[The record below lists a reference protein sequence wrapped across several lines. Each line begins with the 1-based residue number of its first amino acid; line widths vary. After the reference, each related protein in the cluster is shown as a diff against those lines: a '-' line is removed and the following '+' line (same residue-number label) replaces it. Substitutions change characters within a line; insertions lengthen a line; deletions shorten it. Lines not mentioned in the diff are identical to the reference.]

1 MQPIDDREKVGWS
14 GQRKIAVRGILED
27 LTQCVIGTPYQRR
40 FHDVGER
47 QTTPFHLTKQDL
59 RIIPSGDSNCP
70 THGIDHVY
78 SLLLRMA
85 IEIVSFPIKNGGSF
99 HVMLVY
105 RRVLIKLGILSW
117 NDFSYLFLQA
127 WKVEGL
133 AVAVDVRCAMVIRYM
148 GWGTRVRKKLGYP

>member
-85 IEIVSFPIKNGGSF
+85 IEIVSFPIKNGGSL

-105 RRVLIKLGILSW
+105 RRVLIKLGILS
-117 NDFSYLFLQA
+117 
-127 WKVEGL
+127 
-133 AVAVDVRCAMVIRYM
+133 
-148 GWGTRVRKKLGYP
+148 